1 MTFRSDTPARGY
13 PSKSPLDYRYAMSGK
28 PPKFVR
34 RAARAFVALL
44 ALAAF
49 APSPALVFASSGST
63 PMPTDSVSIS
73 APTSVPAAPVSVA
86 APDLVTSASRVE
98 GMLGNAANEA
108 ADPRPMLTVAL
119 LDTLINPFDSF
130 DLYRT
135 IRHLEWALPQY
146 RWRAM
151 TVSAAEARETIE
163 RERPDFLF
171 APSGFVVT
179 VGVEQS
185 ISAFRIATRKTRLA
199 DKAEASVGSAFVVR
213 ASDGFRTLEAL
224 RGRAAGASLPS
235 GVESWLAAAG
245 EIAETGADPE
255 RFFSRVDF
263 RNNAY
268 PDVISSLL
276 AGKID
281 VAVLPACLLETLVSQ
296 GLADGSDL
304 TVVHEKSGGLA
315 CRHSTALYPD
325 VSLLAMT
332 WAPER
337 AVRDVTVELL
347 SLAPSDDGFE
357 WLTNVSFAS
366 VRSLMQRLQ
375 VGPYAYLRDMSFS
388 GIVSRWKKEIL
399 TALALLLLL
408 VANEFRLQ
416 ALVRRRTQELHD
428 AAREQRKTAEE
439 AAQARARLALFER
452 RSVAQQMSGMIAHEV
467 NGPIGAVRT
476 YGVVLKMAAAALKK
490 GRETGDIE
498 AVRRY
503 EAALEEAASGIEHE
517 AVRIAEIVARV
528 RAHAKHEAGRRE
540 PCAIETVVEKSLRV
554 LGTEYGP
561 EDAVCIDVAIE
572 PGLTVSGDAL
582 ELEILVLNLLRNA
595 LRAAGEMPSVS
606 AESERRVSVR
616 ARRVGT
622 DKIRVEIANPCPN
635 LSDRLVDE
643 LNRKTTEL
651 SVEIREESKTTEKA
665 DDANGQNARLSPA
678 QRGLGLGLSI
688 CRGIAE
694 SHCAA
699 LRFERRDDTVAA
711 VLEFAALRA
720 PTP

>member
-503 EAALEEAASGIEHE
+503 EAALEEA
-517 AVRIAEIVARV
+517 VRIAEIVARV

>member
-1 MTFRSDTPARGY
+1 MDFRSDTPARGY
-13 PSKSPLDYRYAMSGK
+13 LCKSPLDYRYAMSGK
-28 PPKFVR
+28 HPKFVR
-34 RAARAFVALL
+34 RTARTLVVFAF
-44 ALAAF
+44 
-49 APSPALVFASSGST
+49 SPALVFASSGLTATDSDSMAVPLST
-63 PMPTDSVSIS
+63 PATRVSTD
-73 APTSVPAAPVSVA
+73 
-86 APDLVTSASRVE
+86 APDLVTSASRGE
-98 GMLGNAANEA
+98 ELFGKIANDA
-108 ADPRPMLTVAL
+108 SDPRPTLTVAL

-135 IRHLEWALPQY
+135 IRHLEKALPQY
-146 RWRAM
+146 RWRTM

-235 GVESWLAAAG
+235 GVESWLAAAV
-245 EIAETGADPE
+245 EIAELGVDPE
-255 RFFSRVDF
+255 RFFSHVDF

-366 VRSLMQRLQ
+366 VRSLMQKLQ

-388 GIVSRWKKEIL
+388 GIVSRWEKEIL
-399 TALALLLLL
+399 TALALLFLL

-416 ALVRRRTQELHD
+416 ALVRRRTQELRD

-490 GRETGDIE
+490 GCETGDLD

-517 AVRIAEIVARV
+517 AVRIADIVARV

-561 EDAVCIDVAIE
+561 EDAVCIDVTIE

-595 LRAAGEMPSVS
+595 LRAVGEMPSVS
-606 AESERRVSVR
+606 AEPERRVSVL
-616 ARRVGT
+616 AQRVGT
-622 DKIRVEIANPCPN
+622 DKIRVEVANPCPN
-635 LSDRLVDE
+635 LSDRLVED

-651 SVEIREESKTTEKA
+651 SVEICEESKKTDKS
-665 DDANGQNARLSPA
+665 DDTNGQSARPTPV

-699 LRFERRDDTVAA
+699 LRFERREDTVVV
-711 VLEFAALRA
+711 VLEFAALCA
-720 PTP
+720 PSP

>member
-1 MTFRSDTPARGY
+1 MTFQSGTPARGY
-13 PSKSPLDYRYAMSGK
+13 SRKSPLDYRYAMSGTH
-28 PPKFVR
+28 PKFVR
-34 RAARAFVALL
+34 RAARALVVLL
-44 ALAAF
+44 ALVTF
-49 APSPALVFASSGST
+49 APSPALVFASSDST
-63 PMPTDSVSIS
+63 PTSTDSVSMS
-73 APTSVPAAPVSVA
+73 APTSASAAPVSVA
-86 APDLVTSASRVE
+86 APDRVTSASHVA
-98 GMLGNAANEA
+98 GTFGKAANDA
-108 ADPRPMLTVAL
+108 SDPRPMLTVAL

-135 IRHLEWALPQY
+135 IRHLEKALPQY
-146 RWRAM
+146 RWRTM

-163 RERPDFLF
+163 RDRPDFLF

-213 ASDGFRTLEAL
+213 TSDGFRTLEAL

-304 TVVHEKSGGLA
+304 TVVHEKSGGLD

-325 VSLLAMT
+325 VSLLAMV

-366 VRSLMQRLQ
+366 VRSLMYRLQ

-399 TALALLLLL
+399 AALALLLLL

-416 ALVRRRTQELHD
+416 ALVRRRTQELRD
-428 AAREQRKTAEE
+428 AALEQRKTAEE
-439 AAQARARLALFER
+439 AAKARARLALFER

-476 YGVVLKMAAAALKK
+476 YGVVLKMAAAALRK
-490 GRETGDIE
+490 GRETGDLD

-517 AVRIAEIVARV
+517 AVRIADIVARV

-540 PCAIETVVEKSLRV
+540 PCAIATIVEKSLRV

-561 EDAVCIDVAIE
+561 EDAACIDVTIE

-595 LRAAGEMPSVS
+595 LRVAGELPAGPS
-606 AESERRVSVR
+606 EPERRVSVR
-616 ARRVGT
+616 ARRVET
-622 DKIRVEIANPCPN
+622 NTIRLEVANPCPN
-635 LSDRLVDE
+635 LSDRLVE
-643 LNRKTTEL
+643 RLNRRTTEL
-651 SVEIREESKTTEKA
+651 SVEICDESDGADTTA
-665 DDANGQNARLSPA
+665 GSDARATPA

-699 LRFERRDDTVAA
+699 LRFERRDDRVVA
-711 VLEFAALRA
+711 VVEFAALRA
-720 PTP
+720 PSP